1 MMAQKTRCVEGC
13 AEHMRRRTAVALWVA
28 QLGVKARNVKLHKA
42 VRRTSALSE
51 KVRFWV
57 NDGCMGTSVVGPLAP
72 YDPTSPV
79 LIASSGSCHESTMQ
93 GHDAWRRLG

>member
-13 AEHMRRRTAVALWVA
+13 AEHLRRRTAVALWVA

-57 NDGCMGTSVVGPLAP
+57 NDGCMGTSVVGHFHIR
-72 YDPTSPV
+72 SP
-79 LIASSGSCHESTMQ
+79 
-93 GHDAWRRLG
+93 RRLGQAEEAE